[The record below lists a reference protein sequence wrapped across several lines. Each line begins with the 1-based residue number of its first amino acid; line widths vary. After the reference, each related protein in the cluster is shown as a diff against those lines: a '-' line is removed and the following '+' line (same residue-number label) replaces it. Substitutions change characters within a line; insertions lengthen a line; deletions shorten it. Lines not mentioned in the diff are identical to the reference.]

1 MNSPSEETPSLDDI
15 PSTPEIPSIG
25 DISSTPFKVEFEDAA
40 ESKVLAKKESE
51 KYYEYEERINRAK
64 ADREEERVKIL
75 QQDRQE
81 RQKYAKYLFKLI
93 CAWLLGIY
101 SIIML
106 AGFGATTA
114 RFDMSDLP
122 VVKRLELKPSFQL
135 SDAVLL
141 ALIGGTT
148 INVLGLFVIVANYL
162 FNSPKD
168 PRDPKDPS

>member
-1 MNSPSEETPSLDDI
+1 VNSPSEEI
-15 PSTPEIPSIG
+15 PSVGDSLLTPETPSIG
-25 DISSTPFKVEFEDAA
+25 DISSTPFKAEAESVT
-40 ESKVLAKKESE
+40 ESKVLAQKESE
-51 KYYEYEERINRAK
+51 SYYEYEERINRAK

-106 AGFGATTA
+106 AGFGATVA
-114 RFDMSDLP
+114 RFDMSDVP
-122 VVKRLELKPSFQL
+122 VVKRLEFKPSFKL

-168 PRDPKDPS
+168 PEDPN

>member
-1 MNSPSEETPSLDDI
+1 MNSPSEETPSID
-15 PSTPEIPSIG
+15 
-25 DISSTPFKVEFEDAA
+25 DISSTPFKVETEGIT
-40 ESKVLAKKESE
+40 ESKVLAEKESE
-51 KYYEYEERINRAK
+51 KYYEDRINQAK

-93 CAWLLGIY
+93 CVWLLGIY
-101 SIIML
+101 SIIMFS
-106 AGFGATTA
+106 GFGATTM

-122 VVKRLELKPSFQL
+122 VAKRLEFKPSFQL

-168 PRDPKDPS
+168 LREPEDPS